1 MGHAGAIISGLL
13 HGLDQHSAELRGA
26 PAHRHVGSLQRL
38 DLGLRRA
45 LPSGNDGAGVAH
57 PAARGSGDA
66 GDKGNHRLGVGACV
80 VLLKEISGCFLSG
93 TTDLANHDYSLGVGI
108 PNKDVET
115 VDKVCSVERVS
126 ADPHAERL
134 SQANLSSLVNS
145 LVGESTGS
153 GDDTNT
159 TFLVNVTRHYT
170 NLARVRGDDTG
181 TVGSDQPGLALPGE
195 SVLHLDHVLLG
206 NTLGDADDQRY
217 FGLQCFYYGGSGPW
231 WWP

>member
-13 HGLDQHSAELRGA
+13 HRLDQHGAELGGA
-26 PAHRHVGSLQRL
+26 PAHGHVGRLQRL

-45 LPSGNDGAGVAH
+45 LPSGDDGAGVTH

-66 GDKGNHRLGVGACV
+66 GDEGNHRLGVGACV
-80 VLLKEISGCFLSG
+80 VLLKKISGCFLSG

-115 VDKVCSVERVS
+115 VDEVCSVERVS
-126 ADPHAERL
+126 SDPHTERL

-159 TFLVNVTRHYT
+159 TFLVNVTGHYT
-170 NLARVRGDDTG
+170 NLALFWRNDTG
-181 TVGSDQPGLALPGE
+181 AVWPDQ
-195 SVLHLDHVLLG
+195 
-206 NTLGDADDQRY
+206 
-217 FGLQCFYYGGSGPW
+217 F
-231 WWP
+231 